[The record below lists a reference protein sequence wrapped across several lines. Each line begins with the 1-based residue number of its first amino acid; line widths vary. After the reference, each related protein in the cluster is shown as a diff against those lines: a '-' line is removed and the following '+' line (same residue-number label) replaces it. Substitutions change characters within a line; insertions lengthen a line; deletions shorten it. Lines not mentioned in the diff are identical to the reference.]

1 MATLPQESTSAP
13 HVSAVPRVVAIPN
26 AHIDPVWIWDWREGL
41 REVIATFTAAADR
54 LDQHPDLYFAAS
66 SACYYEWVEEMDPA
80 LFARIREH
88 VAAGRWEL
96 VGGEWI
102 EPDCNLPAG
111 ESVCRQLLYS
121 QRYFQRAFGTTATIG
136 YNIDSFGHA
145 ASLPQLYRKAGLR
158 AYIMMRPGPHEKEL
172 PASLFR
178 WEGVDGTAL
187 PTYRIKDAYH
197 TGLHDEEPPAGG
209 AERRLIET
217 RAASLL
223 SDAISEHAPAMF
235 FVGVGDHGGGPTQ
248 VAIDAVQR
256 IRART
261 AGDVA
266 FGSAAG
272 YFDRISRELAAGGT
286 LPPVRGDLHMHAV
299 GCYTAVAWMKRENA
313 ACEAAL
319 VAAENLAAVC
329 EMATGVR
336 LDVQAT
342 LRSAWTRVL
351 FNQFHDSLG
360 GTCTEE
366 VCDDLRQFYGY
377 ARTQADTVLTR
388 ATQLLAMRADTAIA
402 GTATAERNQSLN
414 PFVAHF
420 PVPLVVF
427 NPLSRPVRVPLELPH
442 PATSVTVGHDEPVPV
457 QPIASR
463 EGTRYAH
470 HGLVV
475 ADLPAMGHRVYWL
488 RQDAA
493 DAAPAD
499 AVGGTGPRPDPAAA
513 GQLEN
518 GDLVVAFDRSA
529 GVVTSITSKQG
540 GRQWLAPEGLRPVV
554 LPDPS
559 DTWSHFVVRYEEPE
573 QACSLAAAEFV
584 EAGPVRT
591 VVRLR
596 YVWDASTIWMDL
608 ILYAGL
614 PELEVKLRVD
624 WHQRHQLLKLIVPL
638 AVDRPAIDAG
648 VPYGTV
654 ERAADGREEVL
665 NHWIGVR
672 EPSGAGVLC
681 SSDVGYAYD
690 ADGGRVR
697 LTVLRSP
704 RYSDHGRPWTT
715 DDPIAQPATDQGWH
729 EVSYRFRCYDQ
740 AIPAGA
746 GARQADLHTTSF
758 PYVTETWHPGPLGRE
773 TTAVEVTPGHVSVPV
788 LKRAE
793 AGGGWVLR
801 VCEQA
806 GLPATATITLPLA
819 GRSWTGPLR
828 PYDVVTLFVPDQS
841 GQPVRE
847 IALTELE
854 AEPDAE
860 PDADEAEAR

>member
-1 MATLPQESTSAP
+1 MATKPNESSPARGTQ
-13 HVSAVPRVVAIPN
+13 AVPRVVAIPN
-26 AHIDPVWIWDWREGL
+26 AHIDPVWIWDWREGM

-66 SACYYEWVEEMDPA
+66 SACYYAWVEEMDPV
-80 LFARIREH
+80 LFGRIRAH

-121 QRYFQRAFGTTATIG
+121 QRYFQQAFGTTATIG

-178 WEGVDGTAL
+178 WEGVDGTGL
-187 PTYRIKDAYH
+187 PTYRIKEAYH
-197 TGLHDEEPPAGG
+197 TGLHEGEAAADG
-209 AERRLIET
+209 AERALVET
-217 RAASLL
+217 RAAALL

-256 IRART
+256 IRAET

-266 FGSAAG
+266 FGSTTG
-272 YFDRISRELAAGGT
+272 YFDQVGRELADGGT
-286 LPPVRGDLHMHAV
+286 LPSVRGDLHMHAV
-299 GCYTAVAWMKRENA
+299 GCYTVVAWMKRENA

-319 VAAENLAAVC
+319 AAAENLAAVA

-336 LDVQAT
+336 LDVQDT

-366 VCDDLRQFYGY
+366 VCEDLRQFYGY
-377 ARTQADTVLTR
+377 ARTQADAVVTR
-388 ATQLLAMRADTAIA
+388 ATQLLALRADTAVDGA
-402 GTATAERNQSLN
+402 EAAERNQSLN

-442 PATSVTVGHDEPVPV
+442 PATSVTTGLDEPVPV
-457 QPIASR
+457 QSIASR

-470 HGLVV
+470 HSLVV
-475 ADLPAMGHRVYWL
+475 ADLPPMGHRVFWL
-488 RQDAA
+488 RKEDTEATGTTGLPTLSPTEAA
-493 DAAPAD
+493 
-499 AVGGTGPRPDPAAA
+499 R
-513 GQLEN
+513 LEN
-518 GDLVVAFDRSA
+518 DDLVVEIDRSA
-529 GVVTSITSKQG
+529 GAVTGITSKPD

-554 LPDPS
+554 LADPS
-559 DTWSHFVVRYEEPE
+559 DTWSHFVARYEEPE
-573 QACSLAAAEFV
+573 QDPQLTGAEFV

-596 YVWDASTIWMDL
+596 YAWEKSTIWMDL

-624 WHQRHQLLKLIVPL
+624 WHQRHQLLKLVVPL
-638 AVDRPAIDAG
+638 AVDQPVIDAG

-654 ERAADGREEVL
+654 ERPADGREEVL

-672 EPSGAGVLC
+672 EPSGPGVLC

-690 ADGGRVR
+690 AAGGRLR
-697 LTVLRSP
+697 FTVLRSP
-704 RYSDHGRPWTT
+704 RYADHGRPWTT
-715 DDPIAQPATDQGWH
+715 DDPISQPATDQGWH
-729 EVSYRFRCYDQ
+729 EVSYRFRCYCDPV
-740 AIPAGA
+740 PAGA
-746 GARQADLHTTSF
+746 GPRQADVHTASF
-758 PYVTETWHPGPLGRE
+758 PYVTETWHPGELGRE
-773 TTAVEVTPGHVSVPV
+773 TSAVQVSPAHVSVPV

-806 GLPATATITLPLA
+806 GQAAAATITLPLA
-819 GRSWTGPLR
+819 GRSWTGQLR
-828 PYDVVTLFVPDQS
+828 PYDVVTLFVPDQA
-841 GQPVRE
+841 GQPIRE
-847 IALTELE
+847 IALTEL
-854 AEPDAE
+854 
-860 PDADEAEAR
+860 DADGPAPR

>member
-1 MATLPQESTSAP
+1 MPPQESTSAQ
-13 HVSAVPRVVAIPN
+13 SAPAAPRVVAIPN

-66 SACYYEWVEEMDPA
+66 SACYYEWVEELDPA
-80 LFARIREH
+80 LFERIRAH

-178 WEGVDGTAL
+178 WEGVDGTSL
-187 PTYRIKDAYH
+187 PTYRIKEAYH
-197 TGLHDEEPPAGG
+197 TGLHDDEPAVED
-209 AERRLIET
+209 AERTLVET
-217 RAASLL
+217 RATELL
-223 SDAISEHAPAMF
+223 ADAVSEHAPAMF

-248 VAIDAVQR
+248 IAIDAVQR
-256 IRART
+256 VRAQT
-261 AGDVA
+261 AGQVA
-266 FGSAAG
+266 FGSTVG
-272 YFDRISRELAAGGT
+272 YFDQVRQDHANGDG
-286 LPPVRGDLHMHAV
+286 LPVVRGDLHMHAV

-336 LDVQAT
+336 LGVQST
-342 LRSAWTRVL
+342 LRAAWTRVL

-366 VCDDLRQFYGY
+366 VCEDLRQFYGY
-377 ARTQADTVLTR
+377 ARTQADTVLTK
-388 ATQLLAMRADTAIA
+388 ATQLLAMRADTAIEGAA
-402 GTATAERNQSLN
+402 GAERNQSLN

-442 PATSVTVGHDEPVPV
+442 PATSVTAGHDQPVPV
-457 QPIASR
+457 QAIASR

-475 ADLPAMGHRVYWL
+475 ADLPALGHRVYWL
-488 RQDAA
+488 RQDAEDGQA
-493 DAAPAD
+493 DATPAGRPARPALGASGRLEND
-499 AVGGTGPRPDPAAA
+499 ELAVDIDRAA
-513 GQLEN
+513 G
-518 GDLVVAFDRSA
+518 A
-529 GVVTSITSKQG
+529 VTGITSKRT
-540 GRQWLAPEGLRPVV
+540 GRQWLTPEGLRPVV
-554 LPDPS
+554 LADPS

-573 QACSLAAAEFV
+573 QTPELAGAEFT

-596 YVWDASTIWMDL
+596 YEWERSTIWMDL
-608 ILYAGL
+608 VLYAGL
-614 PELEVKLRVD
+614 PELEVKLRID
-624 WHQRHQLLKLIVPL
+624 WHQRHQLLKLVVPL
-638 AVDRPAIDAG
+638 AVDGPVIDAG
-648 VPYGTV
+648 VPYGTTA
-654 ERAADGREEVL
+654 RAADSREEVL

-690 ADGGRVR
+690 ADGGRLR
-697 LTVLRSP
+697 FTVLRSP

-715 DDPIAQPATDQGWH
+715 DDPISQPATDQGGH
-729 EVSYRFRCYDQ
+729 EVSYRFRCHGEP
-740 AIPAGA
+740 IPAGA
-746 GARQADLHTTSF
+746 GAQQADVHTATF
-758 PYVTETWHPGPLGRE
+758 PYVTETWHPGALGAA
-773 TTAVEVTPGHVSVPV
+773 TSAIQVQPDHVSVPV

-806 GLPATATITLPLA
+806 GRAAATTIMLPLA
-819 GRSWTGPLR
+819 GRTWTGPLR
-828 PYDVVTLFVPDQS
+828 PYDVVTLFVPDQDD
-841 GQPVRE
+841 QPIRE
-847 IALTELE
+847 IDLTEL
-854 AEPDAE
+854 DAGS
-860 PDADEAEAR
+860 

>member
-1 MATLPQESTSAP
+1 
-13 HVSAVPRVVAIPN
+13 VVAIPN
-26 AHIDPVWIWDWREGL
+26 AHIDPVWIWDWREGM

-66 SACYYEWVEEMDPA
+66 SACYYAWVEEMDPV
-80 LFARIREH
+80 LFGRIRAH

-96 VGGEWI
+96 VGGEWV

-145 ASLPQLYRKAGLR
+145 ASLPQLFRKAGLR

-178 WEGVDGTAL
+178 WEGVDGTSL
-187 PTYRIKDAYH
+187 PTYRIKEAYH
-197 TGLHDEEPPAGG
+197 TGLHGDEPADG
-209 AERRLIET
+209 AERALVET
-217 RAASLL
+217 RAAALL
-223 SDAISEHAPAMF
+223 ADAISEHAPAMF

-256 IRART
+256 VHAET

-266 FGSAAG
+266 FGSTTS
-272 YFDRISRELAAGGT
+272 YFDQVSRELAGGGA
-286 LPPVRGDLHMHAV
+286 LPAVRGDLHMHAV

-319 VAAENLAAVC
+319 AAAENLAAVA

-336 LDVQAT
+336 LDVQDT

-366 VCDDLRQFYGY
+366 VCEDLRQFYGY
-377 ARTQADTVLTR
+377 ARTQADTVVTR
-388 ATQLLAMRADTAIA
+388 ATQLLAMRADTAVD
-402 GTATAERNQSLN
+402 GTEAAERNQSLN

-427 NPLSRPVRVPLELPH
+427 NPLSRPVRVPIELPH
-442 PATSVTVGHDEPVPV
+442 PATSVAVGHDEPVPV

-470 HGLVV
+470 HSLVV
-475 ADLPAMGHRVYWL
+475 ADLPALGHRVYWL
-488 RQDAA
+488 RKEDTEAGQ
-493 DAAPAD
+493 
-499 AVGGTGPRPDPAAA
+499 AA
-513 GQLEN
+513 GLPAFGESGRLEN
-518 GDLVVAFDRSA
+518 DDLVVEIDRSA
-529 GVVTSITSKQG
+529 GAVTGITSKAG

-554 LPDPS
+554 LADPS

-573 QACSLAAAEFV
+573 QSPQLTGAEFV

-591 VVRLR
+591 VARLQ
-596 YVWDASTIWMDL
+596 YAWEKSTIWMDL

-614 PELEVKLRVD
+614 PGLEVKLRVD
-624 WHQRHQLLKLIVPL
+624 WRQRHQLLKLIVPL
-638 AVDRPAIDAG
+638 AVDQPVIDAG

-672 EPSGAGVLC
+672 EPSGPCVLC

-690 ADGGRVR
+690 AAGGRIR
-697 LTVLRSP
+697 FTVLRSP
-704 RYSDHGRPWTT
+704 RYADHGRPWTT
-715 DDPIAQPATDQGWH
+715 DDPISQPATDQGWH
-729 EVSYRFRCYDQ
+729 EVSYRFRCYREPV
-740 AIPAGA
+740 PAGA
-746 GARQADLHTTSF
+746 GAQQADVHAASF
-758 PYVTETWHPGPLGRE
+758 PYVTETWHPGELGRE
-773 TTAVEVTPGHVSVPV
+773 TSAVQVSPGHVSVPV

-801 VCEQA
+801 LCEQA
-806 GLPATATITLPLA
+806 GQPAAATITLPLA
-819 GRSWTGPLR
+819 GRSWAGPLR
-828 PYDVVTLFVPDQS
+828 PYDVVTLFVPDQA
-841 GQPVRE
+841 GQPIRE
-847 IALTELE
+847 IALTEL
-854 AEPDAE
+854 DAGD
-860 PDADEAEAR
+860 PQAGGN

>member
-1 MATLPQESTSAP
+1 MSGFNRRFVLAMMPDESTAALRSPA
-13 HVSAVPRVVAIPN
+13 APRVVAIPN

-54 LDQHPDLYFAAS
+54 LDQYPDLYFAAS

-80 LFARIREH
+80 LFERIRAH
-88 VAAGRWEL
+88 VATGRWEL

-145 ASLPQLYRKAGLR
+145 ASLPQLYRKAGLQ

-187 PTYRIKDAYH
+187 PTYRIKEAYH
-197 TGLHDEEPPAGG
+197 TGLHSDEPAPPG
-209 AERRLIET
+209 AERELVET
-217 RAASLL
+217 RAAALL
-223 SDAISEHAPAMF
+223 SDAISEKSPAMF

-256 IRART
+256 IRAQT
-261 AGDVA
+261 SGEVA
-266 FGSAAG
+266 FGSTSSFFG
-272 YFDRISRELAAGGT
+272 QISRALAQGGT
-286 LPPVRGDLHMHAV
+286 LPSVRGDLHMHAV
-299 GCYTAVAWMKRENA
+299 GCYTVVAWMKRENA

-319 VAAENLAAVC
+319 AAAENLATVC
-329 EMATGVR
+329 ELATGVR
-336 LDVQAT
+336 LDAQDT

-366 VCDDLRQFYGY
+366 VCEDLRQFYGY
-377 ARTQADTVLTR
+377 ARTQADAVVTK
-388 ATQLLAMRADTAIA
+388 ATQLLAMRADTAVE
-402 GTATAERNQSLN
+402 GSQTAERNQSLN

-442 PATSVTVGHDEPVPV
+442 PATSVTVGRDEPVPV
-457 QPIASR
+457 QQIASR

-470 HGLVV
+470 HSLVV
-475 ADLPAMGHRVYWL
+475 ADLPAMGHRVLWL
-488 RQDAA
+488 RMEDEPGPAQPVA
-493 DAAPAD
+493 AAP
-499 AVGGTGPRPDPAAA
+499 GR
-513 GQLEN
+513 LEN
-518 GDLVVAFDRSA
+518 DDLVVDVDRTGGA
-529 GVVTSITSKQG
+529 VTGITSKLT

-554 LPDPS
+554 LADPS
-559 DTWSHFVVRYEEPE
+559 DTWSHFVARYEEPE
-573 QACSLAAAEFV
+573 QSLRLVDVTEA

-591 VVRLR
+591 VVRLQ
-596 YVWDASTIWMDL
+596 YAWDASTVWMDL
-608 ILYAGL
+608 ILHAGL
-614 PELEVKLRVD
+614 PGLEVKLRAD
-624 WHQRHQLLKLIVPL
+624 WHQRHQLLKLIAPF
-638 AVDRPAIDAG
+638 AVDAPVIDAG

-665 NHWIGVR
+665 NHWIGLR
-672 EPSGAGVLC
+672 EPSGPGVVC

-690 ADGGRVR
+690 ATAGRVR
-697 LTVLRSP
+697 FTVLRSP
-704 RYSDHGRPWTT
+704 RYADHGRPWTT
-715 DDPIAQPATDQGWH
+715 DDPISQPATDQGWH
-729 EVSYRFRCYDQ
+729 EVSYRFRCYSQ
-740 AIPAGA
+740 PIPAGA
-746 GARQADLHTTSF
+746 GAQQADVHAATF
-758 PYVTETWHPGPLGRE
+758 PYVTETWHPGPLGGE
-773 TTAVEVTPGHVSVPV
+773 SSAVTVTPDHVSVPV

-806 GLPATATITLPLA
+806 GLAAAATITLPQA
-819 GRSWTGPLR
+819 ARVWTGPLR
-828 PYDVVTLFVPDQS
+828 PYDVVTLFVPDQP
-841 GQPVRE
+841 GQPIRE
-847 IALTELE
+847 VALTEL
-854 AEPDAE
+854 DS
-860 PDADEAEAR
+860 